1 MKKIFSV
8 LVILCWLALPVSSQ
22 PPQEPGGG
30 GVIETMKIGYIT
42 TQLKLS
48 PQEAERF
55 WPIYQLYSTDV
66 RGVLA
71 KFRIDHNVIERDQAL
86 LNIKKKYS
94 LEFVKAIPP
103 PKINDFW
110 IVEQKFYELLHKEQI
125 RRQQMQPRRFPPPPN
140 R

>member
-22 PPQEPGGG
+22 PPQQPGG

-42 TQLKLS
+42 TQLKLT
-48 PQEAERF
+48 PQEAEKF
-55 WPIYQLYSTDV
+55 WPIYQQYSAEV
-66 RGVLA
+66 RVVLA
-71 KFRIDHNVIERDQAL
+71 RYRADKNELARDEAL

-94 LEFVKAIPP
+94 VEFVKAIPP

-110 IVEQKFYELLHKEQI
+110 GVERRFYEILHKEQI
-125 RRQQMQPRRFPPPPN
+125 RRQQMQGGRRYPPPPN

>member
-22 PPQEPGGG
+22 PPQQPGG

-42 TQLKLS
+42 TQLKLT
-48 PQEAERF
+48 PQEAEKF
-55 WPIYQLYSTDV
+55 WPIYHQYAAEV
-66 RGVLA
+66 RGVVL
-71 KFRIDHNVIERDQAL
+71 KFRADNNVIERDQAL

-94 LEFVKAIPP
+94 VEFLKAIPP
-103 PKINDFW
+103 PKINDFF
-110 IVEQKFYELLHKEQI
+110 IVEQRFYEILHKEQV
-125 RRQQMQPRRFPPPPN
+125 RRQQMQGRRFPPPPN

>member
-8 LVILCWLALPVSSQ
+8 LVILCWLALPASSQ
-22 PPQEPGGG
+22 PPQHADGG

-42 TQLKLS
+42 TQLKLT

-55 WPIYQLYSTDV
+55 WPIYHQYSAEV
-66 RGVLA
+66 REVL
-71 KFRIDHNVIERDQAL
+71 FRYRRDNNELAREEGL
-86 LNIKKKYS
+86 LNIKKKYAV
-94 LEFVKAIPP
+94 EFLKAIPP

-110 IVEQKFYELLHKEQI
+110 GAEKRFIEIIHREQV
-125 RRQQMQPRRFPPPPN
+125 RRQNMQPRRFPPPPN